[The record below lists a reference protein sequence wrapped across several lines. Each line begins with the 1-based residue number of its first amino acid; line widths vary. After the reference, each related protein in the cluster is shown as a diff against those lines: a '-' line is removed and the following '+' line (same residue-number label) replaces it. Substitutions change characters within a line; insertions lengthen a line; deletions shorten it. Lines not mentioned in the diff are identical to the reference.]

1 MEYRIIDLEHW
12 KRREYFE
19 HYRQAVPCI
28 YSMTVQVDITNI
40 RQKGYK
46 LYPTMLYC
54 LATQVNRH
62 EEFRMNIRP
71 GGQLV
76 CYDVLHPSYTV
87 FHQESETFSS
97 LWTLYT
103 PDHPA
108 FCRRYAQDQQEF
120 GAIEKLE
127 AKPGQPE
134 NVFNVSMLPWAAFQG
149 FHLQTQ
155 GFDYL
160 LPIFTMGRFQQK
172 EGRCWLPLAIQVHH
186 GVCDGFH
193 VCRLVEELQDQL
205 ESL

>member
-87 FHQESETFSS
+87 FHRESETFSS
-97 LWTLYT
+97 L
-103 PDHPA
+103 
-108 FCRRYAQDQQEF
+108 
-120 GAIEKLE
+120 
-127 AKPGQPE
+127 
-134 NVFNVSMLPWAAFQG
+134 
-149 FHLQTQ
+149 
-155 GFDYL
+155 
-160 LPIFTMGRFQQK
+160 
-172 EGRCWLPLAIQVHH
+172 
-186 GVCDGFH
+186 
-193 VCRLVEELQDQL
+193 
-205 ESL
+205 